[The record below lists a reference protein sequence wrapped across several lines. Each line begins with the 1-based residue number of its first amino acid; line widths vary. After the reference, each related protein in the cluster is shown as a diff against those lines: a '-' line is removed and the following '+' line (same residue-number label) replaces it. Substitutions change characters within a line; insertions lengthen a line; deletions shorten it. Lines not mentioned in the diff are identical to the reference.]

1 MLVYNWR
8 ERKGRETEGDGGG
21 TGANLQVGMDVC
33 VFTKQTAPQ

>member
-21 TGANLQVGMDVC
+21 AEPALQVGTDVC
-33 VFTKQTAPQ
+33 VFTE